1 MQSVR
6 VPLRFDYSRGGI
18 RISYSRIQ
26 IDTRRVSRKFVRRS
40 DKSVLSDLYRTI
52 VQSLRVPKRQVGID
66 MILAKVVVS
75 IYIIFNGECTS

>member
-18 RISYSRIQ
+18 SISHSRIQ

-52 VQSLRVPKRQVGID
+52 VQSLRVAKRQVGID
-66 MILAKVVVS
+66 TILAKVVVS

>member
-6 VPLRFDYSRGGI
+6 VPLRFDYSRGEI

-52 VQSLRVPKRQVGID
+52 VQSLRVAKRQVGID
-66 MILAKVVVS
+66 TILAVVS

>member
-18 RISYSRIQ
+18 HISYSRIQ

-52 VQSLRVPKRQVGID
+52 VQSLRVAKRQVGID
-66 MILAKVVVS
+66 TILAKVVVS